1 MIMSAARYRR
11 RRISGELYV
20 TDVNWAA
27 RIGVALLASISV
39 GAFAAP
45 AFAAG
50 IDGSASVSGTTVR
63 FAAGSKVANRVYL
76 SRAGNVVTVDDRV
89 KVKAGKGCTA
99 VKGDK
104 TKVRCTVKKGP
115 TRVKV
120 LLYDGN
126 DTVVNSSGLPMS
138 AEGGSG
144 NDKLVGGSR
153 NDTLY
158 GMSGADQLYGMGGND
173 YLDADT
179 GNDLLSGGDGN
190 DMLAGWAGNDYL
202 YGGNG
207 DDSLEGL
214 DGDDKLYGGAGTDG
228 IVGGNGRDWLD
239 GGAGIDTLVG
249 DDPGHI
255 YADVLLGGPGG
266 DTLSYYDRTADVTAD
281 ADGASGDDGQAGEH
295 DSVGADVE
303 SIVGGRGNDRL
314 TANDGPGQL
323 QGNAGNDVL
332 HGGGGDDLVE
342 GGEGRDLLYG
352 DAGDDLLFGWEE
364 KAAADT
370 LDGGTNGVTGDEC
383 HPYSPDIAI
392 NCER

>member
-1 MIMSAARYRR
+1 
-11 RRISGELYV
+11 V

-27 RIGVALLASISV
+27 RVGVALLASISV

-158 GMSGADQLYGMGGND
+158 GMSGADQLYGMG
-173 YLDADT
+173 
-179 GNDLLSGGDGN
+179 
-190 DMLAGWAGNDYL
+190 
-202 YGGNG
+202 G